1 MRKYL
6 EIKERSERS
15 FYIQSFT
22 FSLQSAW
29 SAFWRDRKSDTIFVL
44 IPIFG
49 VGIWRL
55 SFRAVEAGVRL
66 CSNFLGLAQL
76 DGDYLV

>member
-1 MRKYL
+1 M
-6 EIKERSERS
+6 
-15 FYIQSFT
+15 FY

-49 VGIWRL
+49 VGMAVVVPGGRSGSSFMFKLFGVGTTGRGLFGLAIWRL
-55 SFRAVEAGVRL
+55 LSVGHSE
-66 CSNFLGLAQL
+66 
-76 DGDYLV
+76 